1 MKALVVYE
9 SMYGNTHEIANAI
22 AEGLGSLGEVVVT
35 SVADTAS
42 TVEAELLVVGGPTH
56 VHGLSRSS
64 SRKAAAETASK
75 DDAIDIEPDATGPG
89 LREWFKQLPKVAG
102 VYGAAF
108 DTRLDKSQ
116 VLTGSAA
123 KGVAKRLRR
132 LGYES
137 FIDPESFFV
146 EDGDGPLEAGELERA
161 KQWGRELAD
170 RLQPAL
176 H

>member
-22 AEGLGSLGEVVVT
+22 AEGLQSLGEIAVT
-35 SVADTAS
+35 SVADAAV
-42 TVEAELLVVGGPTH
+42 TVDADLLVVGGPTH

-64 SRKAAAETASK
+64 SRKAAAETAEK

-89 LREWFKQLPKVAG
+89 LREWFKSLPKADG

-108 DTRLDKSQ
+108 DTRLDKSA

-123 KGVAKRLRR
+123 KAVAKRLRR

-146 EDGDGPLEAGELERA
+146 EDGDGPLETGELERA
-161 KQWGRELAD
+161 RQWGRQLAD

-176 H
+176 S